1 VRRNLPQ
8 ARHNG
13 ASRALKPILRRAD
26 AVFVALPADKPTIDT
41 CHACGKLFPRT
52 RLQLCSTCSPVE
64 EHRFQLV
71 REFLD
76 ANEGAAVGEV
86 SQRTGVSTADVRHF
100 VEGGRL
106 VSLSVG
112 ATCTCGGTGER
123 CRFCRRQLATSFR
136 DMEATMRR
144 EQADGA
150 APPGADEPG
159 RTSYVRRVR
168 RLGD

>member
-1 VRRNLPQ
+1 
-8 ARHNG
+8 
-13 ASRALKPILRRAD
+13 
-26 AVFVALPADKPTIDT
+26 VALPADKPMIDT
-41 CHACGKLFPRT
+41 CNACGKLFPRT
-52 RLQLCSTCSPVE
+52 RLRLCSTCAPIE

-71 REFLD
+71 REYLD
-76 ANEGAAVGEV
+76 AHEGAAVGEV

-112 ATCTCGGTGER
+112 VTCTCAGVGER
-123 CRFCRRQLATSFR
+123 CRYCRRQLAATFQN
-136 DMEATMRR
+136 MEATMRR
-144 EQADGA
+144 DRASGSSPAGGD
-150 APPGADEPG
+150 DPG